1 MHIAASKPEAIDK
14 KSLKPSIIKR
24 EEDVQRE
31 SIISSGKPEKI
42 IEKILEGKMNK
53 FYSEVTLL
61 NQSFIIESK
70 GAFNS
75 QDRKKHKLIKE
86 QHPELDIR
94 FIFSNSKTKIGKKSK
109 TTYGKWCD
117 LFNFKYHCIASTKTP
132 FPQDWLT
139 EVKGKQNARR
149 N

>member
-1 MHIAASKPEAIDK
+1 MQKHKYKRVRISKNVELKSGLEEVIYNYLKDK
-14 KSLKPSIIKR
+14 KVHFVY
-24 EEDVQRE
+24 E
-31 SIISSGKPEKI
+31 GMKI
-42 IEKILEGKMNK
+42 TFNQP
-53 FYSEVTLL
+53 TLTKHYTPDFPL

-117 LFNFKYHCIASTKTP
+117 LFNFKYHCVASTKIP